1 MELLLELYKTKKE
14 ELNAL
19 HFNLLENFQ
28 NFNSKNVEDRI
39 LQIREM
45 ESYLKGLEDA
55 IYYINHKND
64 L

>member
-19 HFNLLENFQ
+19 HFSLLENFQ
-28 NFNSKNVEDRI
+28 NFNSKNIEDRI

-55 IYYINHKND
+55 IYYIKHKND